1 MKLSPS
7 PAHQLLL
14 IRWYFLLGWN
24 FLSYSSLSLVPRVV
38 SSLMTLAVITISS
51 STSDVFSNFQM
62 KPSPSSP
69 TLTVTLHQM
78 KLSSPPDG
86 TFSWWTFIRWIF
98 LHFFSSDG
106 RLLNDFT
113 YDDFL
118 LLYSLVASFLMTLV
132 TISSS
137 TSLSYS
143 SSDETFTPG
152 GTSSIWA
159 FIR

>member
-1 MKLSPS
+1 MAS
-7 PAHQLLL
+7 
-14 IRWYFLLGWN
+14 F
-24 FLSYSSLSLVPRVV
+24 
-38 SSLMTLAVITISS
+38 LMTLAVITISS
-51 STSDVFSNFQM
+51 STFRWNLS
-62 KPSPSSP
+62 PPSSP
-69 TLTVTLHQM
+69 TSTVTLHQM

-98 LHFFSSDG
+98 LHSFSSDG
-106 RLLNDFT
+106 RLFNDFT

-159 FIR
+159 FIRWIFLCHHLHHQLLFILMTSPVVTFSSSTLLSS